1 MTPLHQKHP
10 PRQPVVI
17 MFINEM
23 YHDPE
28 QLADEVFDPWTT
40 DVDDVPNH
48 YKDAAERYL
57 EVISAAMTYVCES
70 GSPEVSAWACVYG
83 LGLPLAAGV
92 SLTDRAAS
100 LGVSVGALS
109 KNINGNA
116 FKILKS
122 SVSSQLGV
130 CSCLCSLSLMCLIS

>member
-40 DVDDVPNH
+40 DIDDVPNH

-70 GSPEVSAWACVYG
+70 RSPEVSAWACVYG
-83 LGLPLAAGV
+83 LSLPLAAGV

-109 KNINGNA
+109 KNI
-116 FKILKS
+116 KIFQERAG
-122 SVSSQLGV
+122 VSETAYNYHKDHE
-130 CSCLCSLSLMCLIS
+130 